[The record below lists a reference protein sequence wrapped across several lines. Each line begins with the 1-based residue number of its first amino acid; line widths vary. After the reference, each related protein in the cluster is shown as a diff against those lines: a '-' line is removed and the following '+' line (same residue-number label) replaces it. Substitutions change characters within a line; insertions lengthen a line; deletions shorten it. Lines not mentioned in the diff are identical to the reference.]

1 MQFVGKVVY
10 AASQTI
16 IQTTKAT
23 AILRGYVHGT
33 GETVPFPKME
43 STTYFKGHSFEKGK
57 GPRPELFCDN
67 TCWNNATETCG
78 CDGCLDFSSP
88 IEVLR
93 EGRVGG
99 HHRAIATDGGFAY
112 TTTLEGIEIPFLRVC
127 KDKNAGAVNNSQFAL
142 STDKEKDFRDSEF
155 IRKNKA
161 AASNPSSR
169 CGVDCQEVCPGVD
182 PKTNVPCNGR
192 GQCNNDCQCS
202 CFSLDAISDRTYF
215 LTALTG
221 RRPWRGSRLHD

>member
-1 MQFVGKVVY
+1 MNY
-10 AASQTI
+10 A
-16 IQTTKAT
+16 
-23 AILRGYVHGT
+23 
-33 GETVPFPKME
+33 
-43 STTYFKGHSFEKGK
+43 
-57 GPRPELFCDN
+57 
-67 TCWNNATETCG
+67 
-78 CDGCLDFSSP
+78 SP
-88 IEVLR
+88 VEVLR

-99 HHRAIATDGGFAY
+99 HHRAVVNADGFAY

-155 IRKNKA
+155 IRKDKN

-169 CGVDCQEVCPGVD
+169 CGVDCQELCPGVD
-182 PKTNVPCNGR
+182 PKTDVPCNGR

-215 LTALTG
+215 LTAL
-221 RRPWRGSRLHD
+221 RGGGLGEVPDYTISSSRSPYRGAACENVCPGFDLSLIHI